1 MEELLD
7 FVSSFL
13 VEERIPL
20 ADHRDKEAGGAEQ
33 PPPQGDELVDGET
46 GKHLETLQVTYQ
58 TRRLPPGAQ
67 GALLF
72 GHDPL
77 SLIQELKRLRLQ
89 VWLQA
94 VHFLKKL

>member
-1 MEELLD
+1 MLE

-20 ADHRDKEAGGAEQ
+20 ADQPDKEAGGAEQ
-33 PPPQGDELVDGET
+33 PPPQGDEQLDGET
-46 GKHLETLQVTYQ
+46 GKHVGTLQVTYQ

-77 SLIQELKRLRLQ
+77 SLITELKRLRLQ
-89 VWLQA
+89 VRLKA
-94 VHFLKKL
+94 VHFFGEI